1 MTFTYAEPRNLPAG
15 LGLTSTPAR
24 PRRSPRAWFERAV
37 TRLQVRYAI
46 WAVRADIHS
55 IPTFV
60 LDDIGI
66 PADEVDRTVRTATL
80 LIIRRAI
87 KARLDRTRKGRRAWT
102 S

>member
-1 MTFTYAEPRNLPAG
+1 MTFTYAEPRGLPAG
-15 LGLTSTPAR
+15 LGLTSDPAR
-24 PRRSPRAWFERAV
+24 PRRTARAWLQRLV

-46 WAVRADIHS
+46 WAVRTDIRS

-66 PADEVDRTVRTATL
+66 PADEVDRAVRTATL

-87 KARLDRTRKGRRAWT
+87 RARLDRARRGRRAWT